1 MTTSESNGRFFYKKN
16 RFESIRV
23 TNRIESIRIAN
34 WNALPAAS
42 WRELGADLAAQLGA
56 GECSFDARTDPV
68 VRPALGRRPSAGPD
82 QQLAGAP
89 VISPP
94 GAPRT
99 HATLI
104 YAPPLIVPRQ
114 QQIRRPSVRASK
126 GWWRG
131 TVVERRSLA
140 GELSLSCA
148 RPAADG

>member
-1 MTTSESNGRFFYKKN
+1 MTTSESNGRFFLQN
-16 RFESIRV
+16 
-23 TNRIESIRIAN
+23 ESIRIAN

-42 WRELGADLAAQLGA
+42 RLPPSWRELGANLAAQLGA

-68 VRPALGRRPSAGPD
+68 VRPALGRRRRAGPD

-94 GAPRT
+94 RAPRT

-114 QQIRRPSVRASK
+114 QQIRRPSVRSCVKRLVAWHS
-126 GWWRG
+126 GRTSVSG
-131 TVVERRSLA
+131 RRTFPVLRSTC
-140 GELSLSCA
+140 S
-148 RPAADG
+148 